1 MKIGIGID
9 TGGTYTDAVAYD
21 FSSGSILQ
29 CAKSPTTKE
38 DLSIGI
44 IGALSQLDAS
54 LLGQA
59 ATVSLSTTLA
69 TNACVEGKGGRSKL
83 LFIGV
88 DPNVV
93 SRFGTEYGL
102 DDTAKLYFAEAIT
115 TIDGRILSEPD
126 WERIA
131 ADMAEFLTDAEA
143 LGIVELNAPKN
154 GALLE
159 KKAKELIAAEYNL
172 PIVCGHEIFS
182 DLNSVKRGSSTLLNG
197 RLMPIMADFIAA
209 IKRSFEKLGIKA
221 PVVVMRSDGS
231 LMSESFTRERPVE
244 AILSGPAAS
253 TVGGLALTKANNA
266 IICDM
271 GGTTTD
277 ISLIRDMIPVISDE
291 GIAIGNWQTFVK
303 GFYVSTFGLGGDSTV
318 MCDKYGKLF
327 LGERKAVPLC
337 AAAMRYPKMKD
348 DLRALLS
355 ERERHTLPLY
365 QFFMGIR
372 DISSDLSY
380 NEHER
385 NLTAALMNGPL
396 IFSDAAAAAGC
407 DEYNFNTARLE
418 NEGIII
424 RCALTPTDMMHI
436 KGDFSEFDREAS
448 ILGARF
454 LAKCAGLPEI
464 DALVDWV
471 YNEVK
476 RKIYYHI
483 GSILIKED
491 IPEVS
496 DSLDEKTI
504 DALLFRAWEQTQ
516 SGIGQVDLRIKTDS
530 ALVGIGAPIHVFLPD
545 VAKALGC
552 ECIIPENAGVI
563 NAVGAVAG
571 NITASVS
578 VSIRRAEDV
587 YIAFCPGGNREYETL
602 DEATNAAFIEAE
614 KAALEEISKRGAGTS
629 VRLIRKHTPIVLRD
643 GYNTELFIENRI
655 TVTAISELTI

>member
-9 TGGTYTDAVAYD
+9 TGGTYTDAVIYN
-21 FSSGSILQ
+21 FSDGAILQ
-29 CAKSPTTKE
+29 GAKSPTTKE

-54 LLGQA
+54 LLSSA
-59 ATVSLSTTLA
+59 STVSLSTTLA

-88 DPNVV
+88 DPQVV
-93 SRFGTEYGL
+93 SKYGGDYGL
-102 DDTAKLYFAEAIT
+102 DEVEKLYFAEAST

-126 WERIA
+126 WDRML
-131 ADMAEFLTDAEA
+131 ADMSNFLTDAEA

-154 GALLE
+154 GAQLE
-159 KKAKELIAAEYNL
+159 KKAKKLITEKYDL

-197 RLMPIMADFIAA
+197 RLMPIMAEFIKA
-209 IKRSFEKLGIKA
+209 IKLSFEKLGIAA

-253 TVGGLALTKANNA
+253 TVGGLALTKESNA

-277 ISLIRDMIPVISDE
+277 ISLIRNDVPVISDD
-291 GIAIGNWQTFVK
+291 GITIGSWQTFVK

-318 MCDKYGKLF
+318 LCDKYGKLS

-337 AAAMRYPKMKD
+337 VAAMRYPHIKD
-348 DLRALLS
+348 RLRALIADKPM
-355 ERERHTLPLY
+355 HTLPLY
-365 QFFMGIR
+365 QFFMGIK
-372 DISSDLSY
+372 DISADSSY
-380 NEHER
+380 NAHER
-385 NLTAALMNGPL
+385 ALSSALTNGPL
-396 IFSDAAAAAGC
+396 IYTDAAKAAGC

-448 ILGARF
+448 ILGAKF
-454 LAKCAGLPEI
+454 LSKCAGLDDV
-464 DALVDWV
+464 DALADWV
-471 YNEVK
+471 YREVK
-476 RKIYYHI
+476 RKLYHNI
-483 GSILIKED
+483 AKILIRED
-491 IPEVS
+491 MPEFYAAFDV
-496 DSLDEKTI
+496 KTI
-504 DALLFRAWEQTQ
+504 DALLTRAWEQTQ
-516 SGIGQVDLRIKTDS
+516 TGIGQVDLRIKTDS
-530 ALVGIGAPIHVFLPD
+530 TLVGIGAPIHVFLPD

-552 ECIIPENAGVI
+552 RCLIPENAGVI
-563 NAVGAVAG
+563 NAVGAIAG
-571 NITASVS
+571 NITSS
-578 VSIRRAEDV
+578 FTVSIRRAEDIF
-587 YIAFCPGGNREYETL
+587 IAFCPSGNIECETL
-602 DEATNAAFIEAE
+602 DDAIATAYTEAE
-614 KAALEEISKRGAGTS
+614 KAALDEIRKRGAGNS
-629 VRLIRKHTPIVLRD
+629 IRLIRKLTPIVLRD
-643 GYNTELFIENRI
+643 GYNTELFIENK
-655 TVTAISELTI
+655 VMVSAIAELTI